1 METTACVTTDMNL
14 FNRWL
19 SGLAGTAVETHLR
32 RRRAREAPPQE
43 DIVAGVRRQ
52 DDPDQE

>member
-1 METTACVTTDMNL
+1 METTACMTTDMNL

-19 SGLAGTAVETHLR
+19 SDLAGTAIETHLR
-32 RRRAREAPPQE
+32 QRLAREEPPQE
-43 DIVAGVRRQ
+43 DIVPGAHGQ